1 LKGDWKHNYNDN
13 DHDDVVVMAPG
24 ATSATTQ
31 QARTVLQFKTWW
43 RKNARVESC
52 AAELEMRNVMRTN
65 KRRKVKV
72 KTLQREN
79 SDEDF
84 QRQQTAV
91 LT

>member
-1 LKGDWKHNYNDN
+1 VPLLLRYSKQW
-13 DHDDVVVMAPG
+13 
-24 ATSATTQ
+24 
-31 QARTVLQFKTWW
+31 TVLQFKTWW
-43 RKNARVESC
+43 RKNARVVVS

-84 QRQQTAV
+84 QRQLQTAV

>member
-1 LKGDWKHNYNDN
+1 
-13 DHDDVVVMAPG
+13 V
-24 ATSATTQ
+24 S
-31 QARTVLQFKTWW
+31 
-43 RKNARVESC
+43 

-84 QRQQTAV
+84 QRQLNSGTDLNDNSVDYKKKGAV
-91 LT
+91 